1 MMNAVSLKPNIQKK
15 KDLKSIE
22 KWGKNL
28 NINTLIPKFKFKNHK
43 GETTAPKNDIL
54 L

>member
-1 MMNAVSLKPNIQKK
+1 MNAVSLLPNTQRKRDVK
-15 KDLKSIE
+15 GSE
-22 KWGKNL
+22 KWVKNL

-43 GETTAPKNDIL
+43 GETTSPKNDIL